1 MCPYPYRVFIC
12 YSREDA
18 ALEGELRR
26 HLLAIGINP
35 MSDVDIPAGVPFPEE
50 IKAKI
55 GFAHVFI
62 PLLTEKSSGRPWV
75 NQEIGYAMALGV
87 PIIPLAVG
95 KLPVEGMTERL
106 QARILDQDL
115 GNLPKMLTM
124 ETIKEVVD
132 RAIGHY
138 EDGTSSFP
146 VTCGSAYQIYQ
157 RSQMLV
163 NYARGV
169 QRLHYSGRV
178 RQLVAFG
185 SFTIPNKDSSHVDW
199 DKRDGKRK
207 RPPDLREWLR
217 QEREVM
223 EEHALDAGCDLILD
237 PYVAYSMIDELGVEA
252 AIARIE
258 FLLEFIDQ
266 MPDEKINVVID
277 RGRIKGSLFAVGDWF
292 AAEAVVSIVSPAG
305 GGYEQTIFTRHA
317 PTVMKLTQAFDRR
330 LRGLL
335 PKNAESGVSS
345 RRTAMR
351 LIEEVIRDLKSRP
364 GCFGNSP

>member
-1 MCPYPYRVFIC
+1 MSPYPYRVFIC

-18 ALEGELRR
+18 PLESELRR
-26 HLLAIGINP
+26 HLIAIGINP

-62 PLLTEKSSGRPWV
+62 PLLTDKSSGRPWV

-95 KLPVEGMTERL
+95 KLPVAGMTERL

-115 GNLPKMLTM
+115 GNLGKMLTI
-124 ETIKEVVD
+124 ETIREVVD

-163 NYARGV
+163 NYARSV
-169 QRLHYSGRV
+169 QRLHHSGRV

-185 SFTIPNKDSSHVDW
+185 SFTIPDKDPSHEDW
-199 DKRDGKRK
+199 DRRDGKRK
-207 RPPDLREWLR
+207 RLPDLREWLR

-223 EEHALDAGCDLILD
+223 EEHARDAGCELILD
-237 PYVAYSMIDELGVEA
+237 PYVAYSITDELGVEA
-252 AIARIE
+252 AIARLE
-258 FLLEFIDQ
+258 FLLDFIDH
-266 MPDEKINVVID
+266 MPDDKINVAID

-292 AAEAVVSIVSPAG
+292 AAEAVVSIVSPTG
-305 GGYEQTIFTRHA
+305 GGYEHTIFTRHA

-335 PKNAESGVSS
+335 PKDPQSGAST
-345 RRTAMR
+345 RCTATK
-351 LIEEVIRDLKSRP
+351 LIEGVIHDLKSKLD
-364 GCFGNSP
+364 CSQKSP